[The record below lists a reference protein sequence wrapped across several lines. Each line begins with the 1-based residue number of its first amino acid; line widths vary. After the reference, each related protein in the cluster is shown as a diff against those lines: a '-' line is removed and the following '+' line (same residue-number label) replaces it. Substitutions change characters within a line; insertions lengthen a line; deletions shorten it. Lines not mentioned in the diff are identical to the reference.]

1 MAKVVTDHNRGGL
14 SKALFCVLVC
24 TALVCSHLLLVAT
37 VAVNGQSKQDN
48 NYEAR
53 ISRIKSAG
61 LKYRTALK
69 KLDSLLMQSIET
81 EADVTATVTTLDGL
95 RSTLTDGSYASL
107 TSLVFEDAAF
117 AKSIEAEADK
127 VGAANLLKMLKLE
140 PEKVLE
146 FTNARK
152 IRTNMER
159 QLAADAKVYQ
169 LLGRKLKRVE
179 EKFGGSAVAKS
190 YSQPLLDSSSGHFRI
205 SKASYDLTSPYNAN
219 FLSTTFSIFK
229 ENNRTTNSYMTPFDG
244 GISFAMVWA
253 VSVMLGPIAAQ
264 KLQDLE
270 EDDEGNSDMEMCVD
284 RANGRLQSCLQD
296 ANNKNGFAK
305 FVKRSGCWARHGV
318 DMSACLLL
326 PQKTR

>member
-1 MAKVVTDHNRGGL
+1 MKTIVADQDSGGS
-14 SKALFCVLVC
+14 SKALFGVLVC
-24 TALVCSHLLLVAT
+24 MALACSQLLLLGTSV
-37 VAVNGQSKQDN
+37 VNGQPAKN
-48 NYEAR
+48 NKYEVR
-53 ISRIKSAG
+53 ISNIKSAG

-69 KLDSLLMQSIET
+69 KVDLLLMQRLET

-95 RSTLTDGSYASL
+95 RSTLAAGSYASL
-107 TSLVFEDAAF
+107 VSLVFEDAAF
-117 AKSIEAEADK
+117 ARSIEAEANK

-179 EKFGGSAVAKS
+179 EKFGSSAGVKN

-219 FLSTTFSIFK
+219 FLSTTFSIFE
-229 ENNRTTNSYMTPFDG
+229 ENNRTTKSYMTPFDG
-244 GISFAMVWA
+244 GISFAMVWG
-253 VSVMLGPIAAQ
+253 VSVMLGPMAAN

-270 EDDEGNSDMEMCVD
+270 EDEAGNSQMSMCVD
-284 RANGRLQSCLQD
+284 RANSRLQSCLQD
-296 ANNKNGFAK
+296 SNNKNGFAK
-305 FVKRSGCWARHGV
+305 FVKRSGCWTRHGV

-326 PQKTR
+326 PQK